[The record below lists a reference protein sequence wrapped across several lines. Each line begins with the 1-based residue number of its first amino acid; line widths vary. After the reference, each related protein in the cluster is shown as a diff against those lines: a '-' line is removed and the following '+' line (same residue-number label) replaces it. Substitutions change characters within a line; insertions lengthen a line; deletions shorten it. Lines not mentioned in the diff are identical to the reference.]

1 MAEEQIAK
9 LLDQAN
15 QAAQGEDWDSVSDI
29 LNDVLDQHP
38 AHTAAL
44 TGLGISKLH
53 QDDPQSAVDHFQEV
67 VSLNPHNPEAY
78 NNLGVAH
85 ALQSEWDQAEVAYQE
100 AINQDPEHAGAWKN
114 LAEVYLQQNDR
125 LTEGVQILAAVIK
138 KNPRDTEALSMLA
151 SCYEEVGDR
160 DSAALLYE
168 QVLEVDPGHAL
179 AAARLEQ
186 IRPAQQAPQIARPE
200 HVEKL
205 AALKNLTGGNGKA
218 GPAKE
223 EHAVRAVAFY
233 GPSTFS
239 FQRRM
244 NAPARALAAA
254 EHDVKLSSEW
264 KAEDLDRY
272 QAFIF
277 NRPHV
282 SQAHFQALTACV
294 EAGKPVIVDL
304 DLDYAQLPETHPEYD
319 SIGPGNPEA
328 MARLDD
334 VYGQVKHFTVPHQHL
349 AERLQPEIGPA
360 AVVPTGWIR
369 EDSRWEMQAPS
380 RDTINFGIISTHV
393 NVDYP
398 EQIRKGISDAVRE
411 VPEAV
416 LVAAGDYQL
425 LAAFDDLPEDKKM
438 FIPLGSFQDY
448 PYTLAH
454 FDVLL
459 VPEQVNEFTETKA
472 DLPLLEAGIRR
483 IPWLAT
489 RLPAYWDWGVGGQF
503 VSQQGWKSALVKIAQ
518 NPEERESL
526 GRAGFEKAKQREGQ
540 LLVNWWKAEFEKS

>member
-1 MAEEQIAK
+1 MAEEQITK
-9 LLDQAN
+9 LLDQAD
-15 QAAQGEDWDSVSDI
+15 QAAQGEDWDSVSEI

-53 QDDPQSAVDHFQEV
+53 QEDPTAAVNHFLEV
-67 VSLNPHNPEAY
+67 IHLNPKNPEAY
-78 NNLGVAH
+78 NNLGVAL
-85 ALQSEWDQAEVAYQE
+85 ALQNKWEQAENAYQE
-100 AINQDPEHAGAWKN
+100 AINKDPEHAQAWKN
-114 LAEVYLQQNDR
+114 LAEVYLQQNER

-151 SCYEEVGDR
+151 FCYEEVGDR

-168 QVLEVDPGHAL
+168 QILEVEHGHPL
-179 AAARLEQ
+179 ASARLEQ
-186 IRPAQQAPQIARPE
+186 INPPQQPLQIARPE
-200 HVEKL
+200 HVKKL

-223 EHAVRAVAFY
+223 ETALRAFAFY
-233 GPSTFS
+233 GPNTFS

-244 NAPARALAAA
+244 NAPARALA
-254 EHDVKLSSEW
+254 EDQHDVKLSSEW
-264 KAEDLDRY
+264 KPEDLNRY
-272 QAFIF
+272 QTFIF

-282 SQAHFQALTACV
+282 SQDHFQALMASL
-294 EAGKPVIVDL
+294 EAGKNVVVDL
-304 DLDYAQLPETHPEYD
+304 DLDYAQVPESHPKYKK
-319 SIGPGNPEA
+319 IGPGNPEA
-328 MARLDD
+328 MARLDKIYQH
-334 VYGQVKHFTVPHQHL
+334 VEHYTVPHQHL

-369 EDSRWEMQAPS
+369 QDSRWEKQAPS

-448 PYTLAH
+448 PFTLAH

-489 RLPAYWDWGVGGQF
+489 RLPAYWDWGIGGQF
-503 VSQQGWKSALVKIAQ
+503 VSQQGWKSALVKLAQ

-540 LLVNWWKAEFEKS
+540 LLVSWWKGILP